1 MSERVAVVQLPGV
14 NCEAE
19 TVRALA
25 RAGLSAEVFRWT
37 RPARELVTFDAYVL
51 PGGFSYQ
58 DRVRAGAL
66 AAKDPLLEV
75 LAERAEAGAPVL
87 GICNGAQV
95 LVEAGLVPGADGTP
109 GADTP
114 RGHVEVALARNR
126 MPERVGYYTQWVWCR
141 VEESACVFTSAWAPG
156 TVLPLPVAHG
166 EGRFTSAKRG
176 RVAALA
182 EAGQAPLRYCRAD
195 GALAE
200 EFPDNPN
207 GADAAVAGLSNARGN
222 VLALMPHPER
232 AIELGQ
238 VARGIGGEWGRRRDD
253 AFTAANGSLFHE
265 GPGLALF
272 RGLAAHLGVA

>member
-25 RAGLSAEVFRWT
+25 RAGLAAEVFRWT
-37 RPARELVTFDAYVL
+37 RPARELAAFDAYVL

-66 AAKDPLLEV
+66 AAKDPLLDV

-95 LVEAGLVPGADGTP
+95 LVEAGLVPGADAAKG
-109 GADTP
+109 GE

-141 VEESACVFTSAWAPG
+141 VEESACVFTSALAPG
-156 TVLPLPVAHG
+156 TLLPLPVAHG
-166 EGRFTSAKRG
+166 EGRFTSAQRG
-176 RVAALA
+176 RVVALA

-195 GALAE
+195 GAPAE
-200 EFPDNPN
+200 DFPDNPN
-207 GADAAVAGLSNARGN
+207 GADAAVAGLCNARGN

-238 VARGIGGEWGRRRDD
+238 VARGIGGEWGRRRDE
-253 AFTAANGSLFHE
+253 AFNAANGSSFGE

-272 RGLAAHLGVA
+272 RGLAAQLGVA